1 VCAMTD
7 PAMRQEDGND
17 EEVASDLIGFI
28 LGNNTGRVRESS
40 ATWSR
45 LMIPSFISIYLSL
58 FCLLSNMLSFW
69 LK

>member
-1 VCAMTD
+1 MTD

-40 ATWSR
+40 AT
-45 LMIPSFISIYLSL
+45 
-58 FCLLSNMLSFW
+58 
-69 LK
+69 